1 MVPFGFEEEQQN
13 PDLSQFTDAE
23 AKPPAKHVK
32 KNKLNSLS
40 NNLKKSYKEVNN

>member
-13 PDLSQFTDAE
+13 PDLAQFADAE
-23 AKPPAKHVK
+23 AEPPR

-40 NNLKKSYKEVNN
+40 NGLKGSYREVDD